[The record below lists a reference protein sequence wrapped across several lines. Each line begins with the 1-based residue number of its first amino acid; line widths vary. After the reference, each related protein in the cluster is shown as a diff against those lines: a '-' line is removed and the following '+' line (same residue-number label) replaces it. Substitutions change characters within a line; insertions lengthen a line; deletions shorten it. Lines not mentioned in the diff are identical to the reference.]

1 MKISEIA
8 TPGFL
13 LDLDQLEE
21 NINTIQQ
28 ICTKNDKQ
36 LWPMLKTHKSTY
48 IAKLQKDAGA
58 TGFLVGT
65 LDEAEA
71 LINSG
76 FKDIMLAYPYIGD
89 ANINRV
95 VTMAS
100 KINLICATDNIE
112 CARAYSEAF
121 SLAKIECKLLLIV
134 DCGLHRF
141 GIEPEKV
148 VELAT
153 EISKLDSIK
162 IVGISSHPGQVYGCS
177 SPEGVPDVC
186 IQEDSAMEKASKLL
200 ADNGFN
206 VDIVASGSTPTV
218 ETEAASK
225 TITAIRPGN
234 YVYYDA
240 IQIALGC
247 ATEKMCAL
255 TVVCTVI
262 SKNSNGYYLVDC
274 GSKCLGLDKGA
285 HGNSSIV
292 GYGIV
297 CGHPELIIDSLS
309 EEVGKIK
316 VNGETDIK
324 IGDRIRI
331 IPNHSCST
339 ANLTSNLLGFR
350 GDTIEKVIEVDIR
363 ENSKQIVL

>member
-8 TPGFL
+8 TPSFL
-13 LDLDQLEE
+13 LDLDQLEK
-21 NINTIQQ
+21 NINTVQQ
-28 ICTKNDKQ
+28 ICSKNNKQ

-71 LINSG
+71 LMKSG
-76 FKDIMLAYPYIGD
+76 FEDIMLAYPYIGD
-89 ANINRV
+89 ANINRI

-100 KINLICATDNIE
+100 KINLICATDNLE
-112 CARAYSEAF
+112 CAKAYNEAF
-121 SLAKIECKLLLIV
+121 SKAKVECKLLIIV

-141 GIEPEKV
+141 GVEPEKV

-153 EISKLDSIK
+153 EISKLENIK

-177 SPEGVPDVC
+177 SPKEVPGVC
-186 IQEDSAMEKASKLL
+186 IQEDSSMNKAYKALTDS
-200 ADNGFN
+200 GFN
-206 VDIVASGSTPTV
+206 IEIVASGSTPTV

-225 TITAIRPGN
+225 TINAIRPGN

-247 ATEKMCAL
+247 ATEDMCAL
-255 TVVCTVI
+255 TVMCTVI
-262 SKNSNGYYLVDC
+262 SKNSSGYYLVDC

-285 HGNSSIV
+285 HGNSSII
-292 GYGIV
+292 GYGRV
-297 CGHPELIIDSLS
+297 CGHPELTIDSLS

-316 VNGETDIK
+316 VNGETNIK

-350 GDTIEKVIEVDIR
+350 VDTIEKVIKVDIR
-363 ENSKQIVL
+363 GNSQQILL

>member
-1 MKISEIA
+1 MKISEVA
-8 TPGFL
+8 TPNFL
-13 LDLDQLEE
+13 LDLDQLEK
-21 NINTIQQ
+21 NIDKIQQ
-28 ICTKNDKQ
+28 ICTNNNKQ

-48 IAKLQKDAGA
+48 IARLQKNAGA
-58 TGFLVGT
+58 SGFLVGT
-65 LDEAEA
+65 LDEGEA
-71 LINSG
+71 LIKAG
-76 FKDIMLAYPYIGD
+76 FEDIMLAYPYMGEV
-89 ANINRV
+89 NINRI

-112 CARAYSEAF
+112 CAKAYSEAF
-121 SLAKIECKLLLIV
+121 SKSKIECKLLIIV

-141 GIEPEKV
+141 GVEPEKV

-153 EISKLDSIK
+153 EISKLENIK

-186 IQEDSAMEKASKLL
+186 VQEDSSMEKTYKALT
-200 ADNGFN
+200 DNGFN
-206 VDIVASGSTPTV
+206 IEIVASGSTPTV
-218 ETEAASK
+218 ESEAASK
-225 TITAIRPGN
+225 TITAVRPGN

-240 IQIALGC
+240 IQIGLGC
-247 ATEKMCAL
+247 ATEDMCAL

-262 SKNSNGYYLVDC
+262 SKNSSGYYLIDC

-292 GYGIV
+292 GYGRV
-297 CGHPELIIDSLS
+297 CGHPELTIDSLS

-363 ENSKQIVL
+363 ENSKQIIL